1 MMNPTISKLPHVV
14 GHSILQTGAKTT
26 GWAFSQ
32 FMTAPLQNL
41 GLGALGLAMVFSATN
56 ALFWQTNVHP
66 SPLFST
72 QSTAAMN
79 IQNPSEIVSAI
90 QVPHPLELA
99 VSRAENLSNSTV
111 VHPLPAPTPAARATT
126 PETGEV
132 TNQMLADAQT
142 MLQSMGFFSGKID
155 GFYGPQTA
163 QAIRQY
169 ETFMGLTPKGAL
181 VPSIINKINSV
192 TTVSAPQAQVVPT
205 RAPLVL
211 EPTPV
216 NIEAAVQPVDD
227 VLAQLVTSAAQASL
241 TQTAMVSAPVAT
253 TAPVLNPLL
262 DTALIENIQRGLATL
277 AFYNAPVDGIAGET
291 TAKAIRE
298 FENFLSF
305 EMTGR
310 VSTDVQQW
318 LVDAGAYN

>member
-1 MMNPTISKLPHVV
+1 MMNPTISKLPHAV
-14 GHSILQTGAKTT
+14 GHSILQTSAKTT
-26 GWAFSQ
+26 GWAFNQ

-56 ALFWQTNVHP
+56 ALYWQTNVHP

-79 IQNPSEIVSAI
+79 IQKPSEIVPAI
-90 QVPHPLELA
+90 QAPHPLELA
-99 VSRAENLSNSTV
+99 VSRAGDLSNSPV
-111 VHPLPAPTPAARATT
+111 VQPQSAPAPVARATV
-126 PETGEV
+126 PETAEV

-169 ETFMGLTPKGAL
+169 EAFVGLTPKGAL
-181 VPSIINKINSV
+181 VPSIINKINSGAA
-192 TTVSAPQAQVVPT
+192 VSAPQAQAIPAA
-205 RAPLVL
+205 APLVL
-211 EPTPV
+211 TPSPV
-216 NIEAAVQPVDD
+216 SIEATVQPVDD
-227 VLAQLVTSAAQASL
+227 VLAQLVSSAAQATL
-241 TQTAMVSAPVAT
+241 TQPTIISTPAAPV
-253 TAPVLNPLL
+253 VNPLL
-262 DTALIENIQRGLATL
+262 DKALIENIQRGLATL

>member
-1 MMNPTISKLPHVV
+1 MMNPALSKLPHAV
-14 GHSILQTGAKTT
+14 GHTILQTSAKTT

-41 GLGALGLAMVFSATN
+41 GLGALGLAMVFSASN
-56 ALFWQTNVHP
+56 ALYWQTSAHP

-72 QSTAAMN
+72 QTTTAMN
-79 IQNPSEIVSAI
+79 VQNTAEIVPAI
-90 QVPHPLELA
+90 QAPHPLELA
-99 VSRAENLSNSTV
+99 VSRASDFSNSLV
-111 VHPLPAPTPAARATT
+111 VKPQAAPAPVTRTAA

-142 MLQSMGFFSGKID
+142 MLQSMGLFSGKID

-163 QAIRQY
+163 HAIRQY
-169 ETFMGLTPKGAL
+169 ESFMGLTPKGAL
-181 VPSIINKINSV
+181 VPSIINRINSGAA
-192 TTVSAPQAQVVPT
+192 TSAPQAQVIS
-205 RAPLVL
+205 APKPPAQEPAPVSL
-211 EPTPV
+211 EP
-216 NIEAAVQPVDD
+216 AVQPVED
-227 VLAQLVTSAAQASL
+227 VLAQLTNAAAQASA
-241 TQTAMVSAPVAT
+241 TQVPIVSSPVAPVT
-253 TAPVLNPLL
+253 NPLL
-262 DTALIENIQRGLATL
+262 DKALIENIQRGLATL
-277 AFYNAPVDGIAGET
+277 AFYNVPVDGIAGET
-291 TAKAIRE
+291 TARAIRE